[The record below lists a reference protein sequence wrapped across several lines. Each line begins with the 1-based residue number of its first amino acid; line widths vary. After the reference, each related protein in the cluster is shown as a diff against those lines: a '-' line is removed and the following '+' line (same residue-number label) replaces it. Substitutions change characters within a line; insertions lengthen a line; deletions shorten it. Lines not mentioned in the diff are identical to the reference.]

1 MEIYAQWEADKNFH
15 TTADKKG
22 EPYSIVIPP
31 PNVTGQLFFISYPT
45 EQDF

>member
-1 MEIYAQWEADKNFH
+1 MEIYAQWEV
-15 TTADKKG
+15 DKKG